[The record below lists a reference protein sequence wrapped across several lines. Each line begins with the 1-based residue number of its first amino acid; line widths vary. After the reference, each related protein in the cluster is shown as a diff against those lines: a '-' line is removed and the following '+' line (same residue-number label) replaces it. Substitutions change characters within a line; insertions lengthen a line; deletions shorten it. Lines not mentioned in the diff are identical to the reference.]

1 MENETE
7 YISKTQ
13 KKKAAEKRQ
22 KLGEELMALPVH
34 RLKRMDLP
42 DDLRTA
48 LLDSKT
54 ITSNVAARRHRQ
66 YIGVLMRD
74 VDPEEIR
81 EAMALS
87 ADDMQGASGPDTEI
101 LSWAERLTQ
110 GGADAVEDFIT
121 ACPGTDRQ
129 RLRQLV
135 RNAVKEKKAGKS
147 RKSANAL
154 KQMIGDHL
162 NSA

>member
-1 MENETE
+1 MENDTE

-13 KKKAAEKRQ
+13 KKKAAEKLQ

-42 DDLRTA
+42 GELEKA

-54 ITSNVAARRHRQ
+54 ITANVAARRHRQ

-74 VDPEEIR
+74 VDPDEIR
-81 EAMALS
+81 ATMAMT
-87 ADDMQGASGPDTEI
+87 ADDLNTGSRIDAEI
-101 LSWAERLTQ
+101 KSWAERMTD
-110 GGADAVEDFIT
+110 GGPDTVEAFISDY
-121 ACPGTDRQ
+121 PETDRQ

-135 RNAVKEKKAGKS
+135 RNAVKEKKSGTSK
-147 RKSANAL
+147 KSATAL
-154 KQMIGDHL
+154 KQMIGDSL
-162 NSA
+162 KSN